1 MEGAI
6 FSRLD
11 LFPSFVSYACVF
23 NFHGFRK
30 IVQEKWEFKNEN
42 FKKGEKELLLQIQ
55 RRRIENR
62 SLALTV
68 NTGNSGSPTAGQTT
82 PANSE
87 VDLVSGSTSHIS
99 LPKNTVII
107 DLAMVHQ
114 YEAISKEHERLKI
127 LHEQVCSELAES
139 RIKCEELTGIL
150 LQQRE
155 VGSEMKSQSCGSTA
169 GAVCV
174 GDKGKSVNVVNGG
187 DQNDDEDPK
196 NVKIFGVMMKQ
207 EKKRGGDE
215 IFDSCGGSSGNK
227 ERKMGGEKVGTS

>member
-1 MEGAI
+1 M
-6 FSRLD
+6 
-11 LFPSFVSYACVF
+11 
-23 NFHGFRK
+23 
-30 IVQEKWEFKNEN
+30 QEKWEFRNQY
-42 FKKGEKELLLQIQ
+42 FKKGSKELLPQIG
-55 RRRIENR
+55 RRRIE
-62 SLALTV
+62 SPSPTLTV
-68 NTGNSGSPTAGQTT
+68 NAGNSGSPAAGQIT
-82 PANSE
+82 PANSGG
-87 VDLVSGSTSHIS
+87 DLVSGSTSHPS
-99 LPKNTVII
+99 LPKNSVII
-107 DLAMVHQ
+107 DLTMVHR
-114 YEAISKEHERLKI
+114 YEAISQEHERLKI
-127 LHEQVCSELAES
+127 LYEQVCSELTES
-139 RIKCEELTGIL
+139 RIKCDELTGIL

-196 NVKIFGVMMKQ
+196 NVKIFGVMLKQ